1 MKCLYCDK
9 KINKYSLYSLFIE
22 NDLLCCKCREKM
34 LINRKKF
41 VIDGLKCESFYNYD
55 SLFKTLLLQYK
66 ECYDEALKD
75 AFLYKIDVYIKMKYY
90 AYKVV
95 YIPSSKKKIEKRGFD
110 HLRLI
115 FDHLGFKE
123 AGKLILKEDLIQEGK
138 NLKEREKMKSNYLFN
153 GEYHKKIL
161 IIDDV
166 CTTGS
171 SLIGAYNALKNYGD
185 DIRAI
190 VLSKA

>member
-1 MKCLYCDK
+1 
-9 KINKYSLYSLFIE
+9 
-22 NDLLCCKCREKM
+22 M

-115 FDHLGFKE
+115 FDYLGFKE

-138 NLKEREKMKSNYLFN
+138 NLKKREKMKSNYLFN